1 MRTREKRLPTNVFMV
16 LMAGNSLVPS
26 ASSMNESGMVLGLR
40 MLLCPSFP
48 VKLNPIFSFFFFLIN
63 EILLMLYDVVGGI
76 LNCVLQ
82 MCISLCVC
90 GRGVEK
96 DDIIILVFL
105 FLLVYWLKV
114 NL

>member
-1 MRTREKRLPTNVFMV
+1 
-16 LMAGNSLVPS
+16 
-26 ASSMNESGMVLGLR
+26 
-40 MLLCPSFP
+40 
-48 VKLNPIFSFFFFLIN
+48 
-63 EILLMLYDVVGGI
+63 MLYDVVGGI